1 MNSYTP
7 PQIKV
12 LQHMQATGQSIN
24 VDASGKAYMVDG
36 TQVNQLTLRAL
47 VKKGA
52 LVPCGKDLFGEGV
65 TAYGISSEAL
75 AA

>member
-1 MNSYTP
+1 
-7 PQIKV
+7 
-12 LQHMQATGQSIN
+12 MQETGQSIN

-47 VKKGA
+47 VKKGV

-65 TAYGISSEAL
+65 TAYSISSEAL

>member
-1 MNSYTP
+1 
-7 PQIKV
+7 
-12 LQHMQATGQSIN
+12 
-24 VDASGKAYMVDG
+24 MVDG

-65 TAYGISSEAL
+65 TAYSISSEVL

>member
-1 MNSYTP
+1 MKSLTP

-12 LQHMQATGQSIN
+12 LDHMKNSGQIIN
-24 VDASGKAYMVDG
+24 IDSSGRAFMADG

-47 VKKGA
+47 VKKELLRPAGM
-52 LVPCGKDLFGEGV
+52 DLFGNSI
-65 TAYGISSEAL
+65 TAYQISCEEV

>member
-1 MNSYTP
+1 MSGYTY

-12 LQHMQATGQSIN
+12 LKHMQETGQSIN
-24 VDASGKAYMVDG
+24 VDASGRAFLVDG

-52 LVPCGKDLFGEGV
+52 LVPCGKDLFGDGV
-65 TAYGISSEAL
+65 TAYSISSEVL